1 MTSFDLLNGPFLIVF
16 VKNLSQ
22 NFLNLWAHTMNWWGL
37 RKNKTNSYD
46 KFTSITDIV
55 HSQNK
60 MFKLQLHQRPVNRF
74 TRKYKD

>member
-1 MTSFDLLNGPFLIVF
+1 MALFDSFCEESEPKI
-16 VKNLSQ
+16 
-22 NFLNLWAHTMNWWGL
+22 LNLWAHTMNWWGL

-46 KFTSITDIV
+46 KFASITDIV